1 MILCIRD
8 ARWLRCARYA
18 GIGDVIVATVKDAI
32 PGGNV
37 KKGDVVKAVIVRT
50 VKERRRPDGSYIRFD
65 ENAAVILKNDGDPR
79 GTRIFGPVGR
89 ELREKKFMKIIS
101 LAPEVLCS
109 MKIKKGDLVQVI
121 TGKDKGKQGKVIAAF
136 PREDRVLVEGVN
148 RVKKHTKAGPTAR
161 GSQAGGIVT
170 TEAPIHVSNVQLVV
184 EKDGQKV
191 VTRVGYRFD
200 EEGNKI
206 RVAKRTGEDIRWL
219 PPPLR
224 V

>member
-1 MILCIRD
+1 
-8 ARWLRCARYA
+8 
-18 GIGDVIVATVKDAI
+18 
-32 PGGNV
+32 
-37 KKGDVVKAVIVRT
+37 
-50 VKERRRPDGSYIRFD
+50 
-65 ENAAVILKNDGDPR
+65 
-79 GTRIFGPVGR
+79 
-89 ELREKKFMKIIS
+89 
-101 LAPEVLCS
+101 

-121 TGKDKGKQGKVIAAF
+121 TGKDKGKQGKVIAAY
-136 PREDRVLVEGVN
+136 PSDERVLVEGVN

-206 RVAKRTGEDIRWL
+206 RVAKRTGEDI
-219 PPPLR
+219 
-224 V
+224 